1 MEPGHLI
8 GLRVC
13 LHNALEVCV
22 VALLYVI
29 RIQRGAN
36 LQHGRGRVCMH
47 IERKRQKKER
57 FFYSQLGFTRSVS
70 R

>member
-22 VALLYVI
+22 VALLDVI

-36 LQHGRGRVCMH
+36 LQHGRGWVCMH
-47 IERKRQKKER
+47 IERKRHKKKR
-57 FFYSQLGFTRSVS
+57 DFFIRN
-70 R
+70 